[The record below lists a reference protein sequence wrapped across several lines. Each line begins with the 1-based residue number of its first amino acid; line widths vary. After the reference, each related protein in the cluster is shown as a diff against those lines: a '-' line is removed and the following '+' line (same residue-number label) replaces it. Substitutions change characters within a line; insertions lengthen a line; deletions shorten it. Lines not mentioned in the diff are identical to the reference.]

1 MKKNIR
7 VISILTHQREERR
20 GMFVD
25 NEEFMLKIM
34 NEFREIKNYDQKRG
48 FLEDLNYQ
56 IGQIKYFYDE
66 LTPNQTGDPSTT
78 FYRPKQLPKIHQI
91 AYFNLTRG
99 FPKELYGGHWCY
111 IFKYF
116 KTKFVIIPTTSVKP
130 DSLPPDKDFQM
141 DIKVKDFANNSV
153 TRLQIGDMRTVDIQR
168 LYPAKGFYDV
178 LTDKEYI
185 TENVKRIL
193 LDE

>member
-1 MKKNIR
+1 M
-7 VISILTHQREERR
+7 TR
-20 GMFVD
+20 GMNVS

-34 NEFREIKNYDQKRG
+34 EEFNSIKNYEQKRG
-48 FLEDLNYQ
+48 FLEDLNYHV
-56 IGQIKYFYDE
+56 GQIKYFYDE

-78 FYRPKQLPKIHQI
+78 FYRPKQLPKVHQI

-116 KTKFVIIPTTSVKP
+116 KTKFVIIPTTSVKI
-130 DSLPPDKDFQM
+130 DSLPPDKEFQM
-141 DIKVKDFANNSV
+141 DIEVKNFTNQYI

-178 LTDKEYI
+178 ITDRELI
-185 TENVKRIL
+185 ADNVSRIL
-193 LDE
+193 LEE